1 MMFSVLVLIFQTIDR
16 VIHVKD
22 QTVYVTLEEF
32 NHGIFFKLGK
42 KKVKYHQNL
51 FIKITYG

>member
-22 QTVYVTLEEF
+22 QTVCVTLEEF
-32 NHGIFFKLGK
+32 NHGILFKLGK

>member
-22 QTVYVTLEEF
+22 QTVCVTLEEF